1 MQAKAC
7 VAANMYHMRVPN
19 AATLRIRPAI
29 WMALGV
35 FACVAVLSGL
45 GRLRGAENVLL
56 GMRFEIRHTQPTT
69 DDVLLL
75 TLEQPLSAGGGAVT
89 WPLDRLADL
98 VTRLDQA
105 GAVIIGLDIPG
116 MPSSFA
122 QMEVDGAHE
131 LAEAM
136 RAHGRVV
143 LPMNLAAEGDPQLS
157 RAGEIARYAG
167 GPGELMRPK
176 SLDPGLLAL
185 PPAVLIEAAA
195 GIGANNV
202 FPDTDAVVREAP
214 LAVSWN
220 GMIYPAFWT
229 EMVRLSDDLPAGN
242 LRVSDG
248 TVRLGERA
256 WPVTAS
262 GEALVNYRG
271 GYRDFPRVSYHVAIG
286 MTPDQRRALVERRIV
301 IVGAD
306 LAPLTGYLRTP
317 LAPRMPGA
325 EVAAHVTDNLLADDL
340 LSRSSPSVSYLA
352 ALALALLTAW
362 LVARAGPFS
371 GLLMTGLLLA
381 AILIV
386 GVGLFIMNVYLPMSE
401 MLLTVA
407 LTGALLVANSAATV
421 DRERVEAETR
431 LRSRLQTIAGIGRL
445 TNSSLDRD
453 QLLVETLRWA
463 EGEIGAEACSLLLMD
478 EGGKHLRFEVA
489 LGEKGPM
496 LKDFRIEVGK
506 GIAGVVAL
514 TGEPVIVD
522 DVLTDPRWAMD
533 IADAIEFQTRS
544 ILCVPMSLQDRVV
557 GVIELINKREGV
569 FTDQDVQLLTV
580 IAHQAALFLETARLY
595 RELSDRVDF
604 ANAELRDAHR
614 RLSLEMARISTLVDQ
629 MADGVIA
636 TDASDRIVIFN
647 DAAGRMLDIDGD
659 EALGNPVLAVV
670 DHPELS
676 SLFAMP
682 LSPLGGSHETEIVLD
697 EETGRTILAHIAL
710 IERPEEQAAD
720 KCAVFTDITHL
731 KQLDEMKMDLISFV
745 SHELKNPI
753 ASLEGACQML
763 TERVNTDDE
772 QTLQL
777 LDIAR
782 RQGRRMQYLVQDFLD
797 LSRIEAGM
805 RLDLT
810 WMEIADP
817 EQLIQIVFE
826 LCRQRGS
833 GHGRAIE
840 VAEDLGVFWADRPKL
855 ESVMINLIENAH
867 KYSPGGGTITVRI
880 LSREGQ
886 VIIEVQ
892 DEGVGIKPENI
903 TRLFHSF
910 QRVDDDSYGR
920 VSGTG
925 VGLYV
930 CKHILEAHGGGIE
943 VESVWGEGS
952 TFRAHFPHFTAAPG
966 EDGGPPRI
974 SA

>member
-1 MQAKAC
+1 MP
-7 VAANMYHMRVPN
+7 AAHAETSR
-19 AATLRIRPAI
+19 LRRAI

-35 FACVAVLSGL
+35 FVCVAILSGL
-45 GRLRGAENVLL
+45 GRLRGTENMLL
-56 GMRFEIRHTQPTT
+56 GVRFEIRATQPTT

-75 TLEQPLSAGGGAVT
+75 TLEKPLSTDGGAVT

-105 GAVIIGLDIPG
+105 GAVIIGLDISG

-122 QMEVDGAHE
+122 QTETDGADE

-136 RAHGRVV
+136 RVHGRVV
-143 LPMNLAAEGDPQLS
+143 LPMNLAASGDPLLS
-157 RAGEIARYAG
+157 RAGEIAQYAC
-167 GPGELMRPK
+167 GPGELLRPE

-220 GMIYPAFWT
+220 GTVYPAFWT
-229 EMVRLSDDLPAGN
+229 ELVRLSDDLPAGS
-242 LRVSDG
+242 LRVGDG
-248 TVRLGERA
+248 VARLGERV
-256 WPVTAS
+256 WPVTPSA
-262 GEALVNYRG
+262 EALINYRG
-271 GYRDFPRVSYHVAIG
+271 GYQDFPRLPYHMAFE
-286 MTPDQRRALVERRIV
+286 MTTDQLRAAVEGRIV

-317 LAPRMPGA
+317 LAPRIPGV
-325 EVAAHVTDNLLADDL
+325 EVAAHVTDNLLGDDL
-340 LSRSSPSVSYLA
+340 LSRPCSSPWVKYLA
-352 ALALALLTAW
+352 TLAMALLTAW
-362 LVARAGPFS
+362 LVARTGPFS

-381 AILIV
+381 AVMVV
-386 GVGLFIMNVYLPMSE
+386 GVGLFIMSVYVPMAE
-401 MLLTVA
+401 MLLTVG
-407 LTGALLVANSAATV
+407 LTGALIVANSAATV

-431 LRSRLQTIAGIGRL
+431 MRSRLQTIAGIGRL
-445 TNSSLDRD
+445 TNSNLDRD

-478 EGGKHLRFEVA
+478 EGDRHLRFEVA

-496 LKDFRIEVGK
+496 LKDFRVEVGK
-506 GIAGVVAL
+506 GIAGTVAL

-522 DVLTDPRWAMD
+522 DVLSDPRWTTD
-533 IADAIEFQTRS
+533 IADAIEFNTRS
-544 ILCVPMSLQDRVV
+544 ILCVPMTLQDRVV
-557 GVIELINKREGV
+557 GVIELINKREGT

-614 RLSLEMARISTLVDQ
+614 RLALEMARISTLVDQ
-629 MADGVIA
+629 MTDGVIA
-636 TDASDRIVIFN
+636 TDASDRVVIFN
-647 DAAGRMLDIDGD
+647 NAASKMLSIDGD
-659 EALGNPVLAVV
+659 QALGNPVLAVV
-670 DHPELS
+670 DSPELS

-682 LSPLGGSHETEIVLD
+682 LSPLGGSYETEIILD

-720 KCAVFTDITHL
+720 KCAVFTDITHF
-731 KQLDEMKMDLISFV
+731 KQLDQMKMDLISFV

-753 ASLEGACQML
+753 ASLQGACHML

-772 QTLQL
+772 KTLHL
-777 LDIAR
+777 LHIAR

-797 LSRIEAGM
+797 LSRIEAGL
-805 RLDLT
+805 RLDLS
-810 WMEIADP
+810 WMGIDDP
-817 EQLIQIVFE
+817 EQLIENVFE
-826 LCRQRGS
+826 MCRQRGA
-833 GHGRAIE
+833 GHTRTIE
-840 VAEDLGVFWADRPKL
+840 VAEDLGVFWADRPKI
-855 ESVMINLIENAH
+855 ESVMINLIDNAH
-867 KYSPGGGTITVRI
+867 KYSPEGGTIAVR
-880 LSREGQ
+880 LFRREGE

-892 DEGVGIKPENI
+892 DEGVGIKPEDVG
-903 TRLFHSF
+903 RLFHSF
-910 QRVDDDSYGR
+910 QRVNDDSYGR

-930 CKHILEAHGGGIE
+930 CKHIMEAHGGGIE
-943 VESVWGEGS
+943 VDSVWGEGS

-966 EDGGPPRI
+966 EDGGPPPRG
-974 SA
+974 A

>member
-1 MQAKAC
+1 
-7 VAANMYHMRVPN
+7 
-19 AATLRIRPAI
+19 
-29 WMALGV
+29 MALGV
-35 FACVAVLSGL
+35 FVCVVVLSGL

-56 GMRFEIRHTQPTT
+56 GMRFEIRPTQPAT

-75 TLEQPLSAGGGAVT
+75 ALEQPLSSGGAAVT

-98 VTRLDQA
+98 VTRLDHA
-105 GAVIIGLDIPG
+105 GAVIIGLDIAG
-116 MPSSFA
+116 LPSSFA
-122 QMEVDGAHE
+122 QTETAGEDE
-131 LAEAM
+131 LAAAM

-143 LPMNLAAEGDPQLS
+143 LPMNLAAAGDPLLS
-157 RAGEIARYAG
+157 RASEIAQYAC
-167 GPGELMRPK
+167 GPGELLRPA

-185 PPAVLIEAAA
+185 PPAALIEAAA

-220 GMIYPAFWT
+220 GTVYPAFWT
-229 EMVRLSDDLPAGN
+229 ELVRLSDDLPPGS

-248 TVRLGERA
+248 VARLGERV

-262 GEALVNYRG
+262 AEALVNYRG
-271 GYRDFPRVSYHVAIG
+271 GYHDFPRLSYHMALE
-286 MTPDQRRALVERRIV
+286 MTTDQLRAAVEGRTV

-325 EVAAHVTDNLLADDL
+325 EVAAHVTDNLLSDDL
-340 LSRSSPSVSYLA
+340 LSRPSPWVSFLA
-352 ALALALLTAW
+352 ALVLAMLTAW

-381 AILIV
+381 AVMIV
-386 GVGLFIMNVYLPMSE
+386 GVGLFVMSVYVPMSE
-401 MLLTVA
+401 MLLVVG
-407 LTGALLVANSAATV
+407 LTGALVVANSAATV

-431 LRSRLQTIAGIGRL
+431 MRSRLQTIAGVGRL

-514 TGEPVIVD
+514 TGEPVVVD
-522 DVLTDPRWAMD
+522 DVRTDPRWATD

-544 ILCVPMSLQDRVV
+544 ILCVPMTLHDRVV
-557 GVIELINKREGV
+557 GVMELINKRQGV

-614 RLSLEMARISTLVDQ
+614 RLALEMARISTIVAQ

-659 EALGNPVLAVV
+659 QALGNPVLAMI

-731 KQLDEMKMDLISFV
+731 KQLDQMKMDLISFV

-753 ASLEGACQML
+753 ASLQGACQML

-772 QTLQL
+772 KTLHL
-777 LDIAR
+777 LYIAR

-810 WMEIADP
+810 WMEIDNP
-817 EQLIQIVFE
+817 EQMIQNVFE
-826 LCRQRGS
+826 FSRQYGS
-833 GHGRAIE
+833 GHTRTLE

-855 ESVMINLIENAH
+855 ESVMINLIDNAH
-867 KYSPGGGTITVRI
+867 KYSPDGGTIAVR
-880 LSREGQ
+880 LFSREGQ
-886 VIIEVQ
+886 VVFEVQ
-892 DEGVGIKPENI
+892 DEGVGIKPEDAA
-903 TRLFHSF
+903 RLFRSF
-910 QRVDDDSYGR
+910 ERVNDDSYGR

-930 CKHILEAHGGGIE
+930 CKHILQAHGGAIE

-952 TFRAHFPHFTAAPG
+952 TFRAHFPHYTAAPG
-966 EDGGPPRI
+966 EDGGPPPRG
-974 SA
+974 A